1 MNCLEYFDTHY
12 SDDLEEELE
21 IRFTFI
27 DHDPSVGVY
36 YDFEWEALDEKGA
49 DRRDD
54 LEMSEQDEIERLIRK
69 FIKENIGKAT
79 EDFY

>member
-21 IRFTFI
+21 IRFNFI

-36 YDFEWEALDEKGA
+36 YDFEWEALDEKGV

-54 LEMSEQDEIERLIRK
+54 LEMSEQDEIERLIYK
-69 FIKENIGKAT
+69 HIKENLGKAT

>member
-1 MNCLEYFDTHY
+1 MNCVEFFDTYY

-21 IRFTFI
+21 IRFDLI

-36 YDFEWEALDEKGA
+36 YDFEWEALDERGA

-54 LEMSEQDEIERLIRK
+54 LELTEQDKIWRLIRK
-69 FIKENIGKAT
+69 YIRDNIDKK
-79 EDFY
+79 DYDPY

>member
-21 IRFTFI
+21 LRFTLT
-27 DHDPSVGVY
+27 DYDPSVGVDY
-36 YDFEWEALDEKGA
+36 EFEWEALDEKGA

-54 LEMSEQDEIERLIRK
+54 LSLVEQDKIDRLIYK
-69 FIKENIGKAT
+69 YIKDNIGKNL
-79 EDFY
+79 DPY